1 MRVEDRLDDRAI
13 AGAAAQDAAE
23 RVLRF
28 AFARPR
34 VPTQQRDRG
43 EQHAGR
49 ADAALRGAVEMK
61 GGAKPSHD
69 RVAVA
74 ETLDGFD
81 GAPFDLPDA
90 GQAGAD
96 GFAVDEHRA
105 GAAVAGVAADLDA
118 SQSAG
123 LAQRMA
129 EPLERRSV
137 DPPRLAVELERN
149 PGCAIEHQTTP
160 PASPRTQVSI
170 ARRTKRQ
177 RRVAPIGGGRPH
189 IVDRRQR
196 REVGRLDRLAEAGVR
211 GGADQAAFGFCDPL
225 GDRRTAAHG
234 DARVADD
241 SIDDVERRRHHYDRD
256 HEIAARAEFQER
268 RAQRRRRRRH
278 DDGRQNFIG
287 GQRGAAVAR
296 DELRQRQPARAA
308 VRGEFDRRVEDQQR
322 RHAVGGGRGVA
333 EIARDSAAI
342 LDLHG
347 ADFARGR
354 LQRVES
360 GRQVRGDYV
369 GPGRRGADADGLGV
383 DAYPAQRMQIRNI
396 DIVAKERPLAR
407 RGKDVGRAGHDAG
420 APG

>member
-1 MRVEDRLDDRAI
+1 MRAPERFEVAEGERRMGVWRANGARDERIRRPLVGAEDFCSGKFSGAVEPGKTPADRAVVRQGGRDRVAKAVRVEDRLDDRAI

-170 ARRTKRQ
+170 ARRTS
-177 RRVAPIGGGRPH
+177 V
-189 IVDRRQR
+189 
-196 REVGRLDRLAEAGVR
+196 
-211 GGADQAAFGFCDPL
+211 
-225 GDRRTAAHG
+225 
-234 DARVADD
+234 
-241 SIDDVERRRHHYDRD
+241 
-256 HEIAARAEFQER
+256 
-268 RAQRRRRRRH
+268 
-278 DDGRQNFIG
+278 
-287 GQRGAAVAR
+287 
-296 DELRQRQPARAA
+296 
-308 VRGEFDRRVEDQQR
+308 
-322 RHAVGGGRGVA
+322 
-333 EIARDSAAI
+333 SAA
-342 LDLHG
+342 
-347 ADFARGR
+347 
-354 LQRVES
+354 S
-360 GRQVRGDYV
+360 
-369 GPGRRGADADGLGV
+369 RR
-383 DAYPAQRMQIRNI
+383 
-396 DIVAKERPLAR
+396 
-407 RGKDVGRAGHDAG
+407 
-420 APG
+420 